1 MSCMLHRTESIFR
14 QLAARRSDIIRQGQ
28 GSKCGA
34 WGPICSVLRRPL
46 IEGIEIGVAVVRHQ
60 PVASPQTNLR
70 GFAHTPKQHRLVQKS
85 FLVGIFTWSKNRTL
99 PNRDQSINQ
108 SINQSIMGYCHG
120 PGSDLLPSSVPQA
133 PRRCPGG
140 SSQPDQG
147 RLKKTPPFSQL
158 FLMFVPSL
166 SWLK

>member
-1 MSCMLHRTESIFR
+1 MNSAVKMSCMLHRTESIFR

-108 SINQSIMGYCHG
+108 SWDIVTDRAQISCPAQSRKLRAVAQVEVRNRIKGA
-120 PGSDLLPSSVPQA
+120 LRK
-133 PRRCPGG
+133 RR
-140 SSQPDQG
+140 
-147 RLKKTPPFSQL
+147 L
-158 FLMFVPSL
+158 FLSFSL
-166 SWLK
+166 VSRACLG